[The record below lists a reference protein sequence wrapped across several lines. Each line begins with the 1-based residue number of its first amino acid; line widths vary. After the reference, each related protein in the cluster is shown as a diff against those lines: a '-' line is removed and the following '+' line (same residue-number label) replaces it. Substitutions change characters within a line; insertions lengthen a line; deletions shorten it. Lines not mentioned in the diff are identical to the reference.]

1 MITSIPIRI
10 ALFYAAV
17 FLVIGVHVPFWPVW
31 LKSRGLGPGEIGLI
45 LSISTWIRALAP
57 PFMAQFADRGGERKR
72 LMVVL
77 TTLTWLA

>member
-1 MITSIPIRI
+1 MITSIPFRI

-57 PFMAQFADRGGERKR
+57 PFMAQFADGAESENGS
-72 LMVVL
+72 
-77 TTLTWLA
+77 W

>member
-31 LKSRGLGPGEIGLI
+31 LKSRGLGPAEIGLI

-57 PFMAQFADRGGERKR
+57 AHGSAHHTHLAR
-72 LMVVL
+72 LFPL
-77 TTLTWLA
+77 STR